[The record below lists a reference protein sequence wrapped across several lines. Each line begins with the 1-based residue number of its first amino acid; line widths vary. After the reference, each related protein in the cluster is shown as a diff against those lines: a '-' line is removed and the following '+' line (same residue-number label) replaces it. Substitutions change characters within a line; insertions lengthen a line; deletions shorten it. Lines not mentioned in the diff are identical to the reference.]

1 MVSNLTLPVHQPGA
15 VAVTHGCESGVAQM
29 QSCMA
34 DDVVYKSLSLNFKGL
49 LVSVCQVSSQFLL
62 V

>member
-34 DDVVYKSLSLNFKGL
+34 DDVVYKS
-49 LVSVCQVSSQFLL
+49 SSSKFIRDDYSPWTALD
-62 V
+62 VV